1 VTTQSP
7 HLYARKPARA
17 AAARPADSTGPADP
31 AGREA
36 GRPVPDGVQ
45 TRLPWWAVAL
55 PLAAFLA
62 LLALLSGAAPS
73 SAADAASGGDVLA
86 RVTAAL
92 PDVVGHLL

>member
-1 VTTQSP
+1 
-7 HLYARKPARA
+7 
-17 AAARPADSTGPADP
+17 
-31 AGREA
+31 
-36 GRPVPDGVQ
+36 VQ